1 MRSSQNAVNEPLSE
15 APSRT
20 LQTSSRACTVDQ
32 YFSVRFAWLA
42 TAMTDEIYCATCGAT
57 ILARTAGQCSGLCMP
72 CFKSSHN
79 GRTPSQLR
87 FIRAR
92 GDEGI
97 ERLWANHRSR
107 RFPAGL
113 GGKDVAGVCVVLLDS
128 SAAGCISTYLSSG
141 SLDAERVRILKE
153 CRRQLS
159 VVIPVL
165 QSGQAT
171 YFEELSRLIDSV
183 LSKVERAG

>member
-1 MRSSQNAVNEPLSE
+1 
-15 APSRT
+15 
-20 LQTSSRACTVDQ
+20 
-32 YFSVRFAWLA
+32 
-42 TAMTDEIYCATCGAT
+42 MTDEIHCATCGAT
-57 ILARTAGQCSGLCMP
+57 ILARTADQCGGVCMP

-92 GDEGI
+92 GDEAI
-97 ERLWANHRSR
+97 ERLWANFSTS

-128 SAAGCISTYLSSG
+128 NAAGCISTYLSNG
-141 SLDAERVRILKE
+141 SLDAERVRILKG
-153 CRRQLS
+153 CQRQLAL
-159 VVIPVL
+159 VIFAL
-165 QSGQAT
+165 QPGQAA
-171 YFEELSRLIDSV
+171 YFEKLSRLIDSV